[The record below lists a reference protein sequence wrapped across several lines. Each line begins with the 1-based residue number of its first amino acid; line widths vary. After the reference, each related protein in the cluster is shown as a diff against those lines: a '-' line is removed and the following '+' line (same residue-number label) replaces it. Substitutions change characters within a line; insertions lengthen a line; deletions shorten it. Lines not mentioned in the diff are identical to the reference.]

1 MVSYVYEFSGARE
14 RLVGRVEFRTGVL
27 YAGDVEFTYHPSWIE
42 SGYALGPGMPLA
54 QGMQIFRSVP
64 GPLSDAGP
72 DAWGKGI
79 LRDAA
84 DRAQLR
90 LVHDGDFI
98 THAPD
103 ETRQGALRF
112 SPREEGGGWTG
123 EFGRTPGLHDLTS
136 VLEAAER
143 YQEAE
148 ETDEDL
154 RILLA
159 AGSSPGGAR
168 PKAVLR
174 DDDGSLWLAK
184 FRAGGDRHDVPAW
197 EAVMLDLAR
206 RAGVTVPEFRVHRA
220 GESRSI
226 LVMRRFDRRGAL
238 RRGYISARSMLGASE
253 ADINVRASYV
263 RIAQAQRYATS
274 DPDASALQLLR
285 RAALNI
291 LVNNIDDHLRNHGYL
306 REVAGWTLSP
316 AFDITPWP
324 WGEAAMPVTVQS
336 SSVARSVADLVRHA
350 GAFGLR
356 ESAAREAVR
365 EVVRAV
371 ESWRDVAACWIV
383 DDDEIDYMASAFLR
397 DHTEATDM

>member
-136 VLEAAER
+136 VLEARRAV
-143 YQEAE
+143 
-148 ETDEDL
+148 
-154 RILLA
+154 
-159 AGSSPGGAR
+159 PGGR
-168 PKAVLR
+168 
-174 DDDGSLWLAK
+174 
-184 FRAGGDRHDVPAW
+184 GDR
-197 EAVMLDLAR
+197 
-206 RAGVTVPEFRVHRA
+206 
-220 GESRSI
+220 
-226 LVMRRFDRRGAL
+226 
-238 RRGYISARSMLGASE
+238 
-253 ADINVRASYV
+253 
-263 RIAQAQRYATS
+263 
-274 DPDASALQLLR
+274 
-285 RAALNI
+285 
-291 LVNNIDDHLRNHGYL
+291 
-306 REVAGWTLSP
+306 
-316 AFDITPWP
+316 
-324 WGEAAMPVTVQS
+324 
-336 SSVARSVADLVRHA
+336 
-350 GAFGLR
+350 
-356 ESAAREAVR
+356 
-365 EVVRAV
+365 
-371 ESWRDVAACWIV
+371 
-383 DDDEIDYMASAFLR
+383 
-397 DHTEATDM
+397 